1 MKISPENWDEN
12 PFRLIG
18 KDWMLVAAAKADGS
32 SNMMT
37 ASWGGFGFLWNKNVC
52 FVFVRPQRY
61 TYEFCEQSDRLT
73 LSFFSEKYRP
83 ALNFCGSKSGRDY
96 DKAAETGL
104 TKRTADG
111 YVTFNEARIT
121 IKAKKLFATTLAEC
135 DFIDKSV
142 ISACYP
148 KKDFHKMYICEIEE
162 IEEK

>member
-1 MKISPENWDEN
+1 
-12 PFRLIG
+12 
-18 KDWMLVAAAKADGS
+18 
-32 SNMMT
+32 
-37 ASWGGFGFLWNKNVC
+37 
-52 FVFVRPQRY
+52 
-61 TYEFCEQSDRLT
+61 
-73 LSFFSEKYRP
+73 YRP

-111 YVTFNEARIT
+111 YVTFDEARIT